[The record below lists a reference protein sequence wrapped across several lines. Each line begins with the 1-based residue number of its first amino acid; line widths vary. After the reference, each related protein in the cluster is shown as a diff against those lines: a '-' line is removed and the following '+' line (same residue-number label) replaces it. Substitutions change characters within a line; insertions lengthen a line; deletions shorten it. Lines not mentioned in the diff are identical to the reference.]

1 MPRNSDP
8 AGILSSTSR
17 NPWWLYPNLLSL
29 DAPIV
34 AVAWL
39 HVFAKTWRLGYHPW
53 WAYLLLGMITW
64 VIYVAD
70 RLLDVSM
77 SGPSRDTIGARHD
90 FHNRHRRAFQIAAT
104 GVSVIAVVML
114 VTLMPLAIYTHLM
127 TGAVLVAGFF
137 GLSMLS
143 AQQPDELPLVKNIL
157 AGTTFAFGVA
167 VTAHVYRNDFDLTA
181 LISSREFLCFA
192 VLCLLN
198 ISAIDLWRH
207 AARSHQEEIRASD
220 ELALMLPLALLAAA
234 AVFCAIHDLYARPF
248 YYAILS
254 GTALLYALNRMRA
267 DLCRERLR
275 ALADMAMLVPVLV
288 FTAASRA

>member
-1 MPRNSDP
+1 
-8 AGILSSTSR
+8 
-17 NPWWLYPNLLSL
+17 L

-53 WAYLLLGMITW
+53 WAYLLLGMVTW

-77 SGPSRDTIGARHD
+77 SVPAANALGARHE

-104 GVSVIAVVML
+104 TVSVIAVVML

-127 TGAVLVAGFF
+127 TGAVFVVGFF

-143 AQQPDELPLVKNIL
+143 AQQPEELPVVKNIL

-167 VTAHVYRNDFDLTA
+167 VTAHVYRNDFGFTTLV
-181 LISSREFLCFA
+181 SSREFLCFA

-198 ISAIDLWRH
+198 ISAIDLWSH
-207 AARSHQEEIRASD
+207 SAKSHQEEIRAGD
-220 ELALMLPLALLAAA
+220 ELALMLPLALLASA

-254 GTALLYALNRMRA
+254 GAALLYALNRMRA
-267 DLCRERLR
+267 NLCRERLR

-288 FTAASRA
+288 FIAASRA

>member
-1 MPRNSDP
+1 VRVVNPS
-8 AGILSSTSR
+8 SR

-29 DAPIV
+29 DAPVV

-39 HVFAKTWRLGYHPW
+39 HVFAKNWRLGYHPW
-53 WAYLLLGMITW
+53 WAYLLLGMVVW

-77 SGPSRDTIGARHD
+77 SGATADAIGARHD
-90 FHNRHRRAFQIAAT
+90 FHDRHRRVFQIAAT
-104 GVSVIAVVML
+104 VVSSVAVVML

-143 AQQPDELPLVKNIL
+143 AQQPGELPMVKNVL
-157 AGTTFAFGVA
+157 AGATFAFGVA
-167 VTAHVYRNDFDLTA
+167 VTAHVYRNDFGLA
-181 LISSREFLCFA
+181 SLITSREFLCFA

-198 ISAIDLWRH
+198 IAAIDLWRH
-207 AARSHQEEIRASD
+207 AAASHDEHIRVGS
-220 ELALMLPLALLAAA
+220 ELALVLPLAMLAAA
-234 AVFCAIHDLYARPF
+234 ALFCAVHDVYARPF

-254 GTALLYALNRMRA
+254 GTALLYALNRLRA

-275 ALADMAMLVPVLV
+275 ALADAAMLIPVLV
-288 FTAASRA
+288 FIAASRG